1 MADADKVILKIIL
14 ESSEKID
21 SFTRRWTDLHQ
32 FFYDISRDPKYTS
45 LFDDL
50 LFDTNGP
57 FPFCSEIDEILSG
70 IHLSGIIG
78 TPNPVMEAYSIN
90 VKKSEVE
97 GSLAGVFP
105 FTDAEEGMIQEITG
119 RFVAQLHE

>member
-21 SFTRRWTDLHQ
+21 SFTSRWTDIHQ
-32 FFYDISRDPKYTS
+32 FFYDISRDSKYTS

-57 FPFCSEIDEILSG
+57 FPFSSEIDEILSG
-70 IHLSGIIG
+70 IYVSGIIEI
-78 TPNPVMEAYSIN
+78 PNPVKEAYSIN

-97 GSLAGVFP
+97 GSLAGFFP
-105 FTDAEEGMIQEITG
+105 FTGVEEGMIQEITD
-119 RFVAQLHE
+119 RFVTQLHE